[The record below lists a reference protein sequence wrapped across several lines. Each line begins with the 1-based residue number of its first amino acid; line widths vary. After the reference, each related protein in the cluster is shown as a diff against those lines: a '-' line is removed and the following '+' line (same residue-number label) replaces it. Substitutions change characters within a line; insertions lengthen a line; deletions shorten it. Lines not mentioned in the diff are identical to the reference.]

1 MRAETVTAPVSSV
14 RTERAVDLGDYPVR
28 EYVRAMSIELAQM
41 ALWDG
46 DPALAQALEA
56 AARLAG
62 VPKVVEPMRD
72 PAPRR
77 KRAS

>member
-1 MRAETVTAPVSSV
+1 MRAEPFLSSPSKI
-14 RTERAVDLGDYPVR
+14 RTEPVVDLKDYPVR
-28 EYVRAMSIELAQM
+28 EYVRAMSMELAQM

-46 DPALAQALEA
+46 DPTLAEALEA
-56 AARLAG
+56 VARMAG
-62 VPKVVEPMRD
+62 APKVTEPVRD

>member
-1 MRAETVTAPVSSV
+1 MRTATAATSIDPAQND
-14 RTERAVDLGDYPVR
+14 RAVDLSDYPVR
-28 EYVRAMSIELAQM
+28 EYIRAMSTELAQM

-46 DPALAQALEA
+46 DPALAQALEG
-56 AARLAG
+56 AARLAN
-62 VPKVVEPMRD
+62 VPKVIEPIRD

>member
-1 MRAETVTAPVSSV
+1 MRAEPFLSSPSKI
-14 RTERAVDLGDYPVR
+14 RTEPVVDLKDYPVR
-28 EYVRAMSIELAQM
+28 EYVRAMSMELAQM

-46 DPALAQALEA
+46 DPPLAEALEA
-56 AARLAG
+56 VARMAG
-62 VPKVVEPMRD
+62 VPKVTEPARD

>member
-1 MRAETVTAPVSSV
+1 MRTEPVTAPGSSV
-14 RTERAVDLGDYPVR
+14 KTDRAVDLGDYPVR

-62 VPKVVEPMRD
+62 VPKMVEPVRD

>member
-1 MRAETVTAPVSSV
+1 M
-14 RTERAVDLGDYPVR
+14 RTEATSVSETRPADRAVDLDDYPVR
-28 EYVRAMSIELAQM
+28 EYIRAMSTELAQM

-46 DPALAQALEA
+46 DPALAQALEV
-56 AARLAG
+56 AARLAN
-62 VPKVVEPMRD
+62 VPKVADPVRD

>member
-1 MRAETVTAPVSSV
+1 M
-14 RTERAVDLGDYPVR
+14 RTEGTAFSKTIPTDRAVDLGDYPVR
-28 EYVRAMSIELAQM
+28 EYIRAMSTELAQM

-46 DPALAQALEA
+46 DPALAQALEV
-56 AARLAG
+56 AARLAN
-62 VPKVVEPMRD
+62 VPKVADPVRD

>member
-1 MRAETVTAPVSSV
+1 MRIETALTSTVPTQID
-14 RTERAVDLGDYPVR
+14 RAVDLGDYPVR
-28 EYVRAMSIELAQM
+28 EYIRAMSTELAQM

-46 DPALAQALEA
+46 DLALAQALEA
-56 AARLAG
+56 AARLAD
-62 VPKVVEPMRD
+62 VPKVVGLVRD

>member
-1 MRAETVTAPVSSV
+1 
-14 RTERAVDLGDYPVR
+14 
-28 EYVRAMSIELAQM
+28 MSMELAQM

-62 VPKVVEPMRD
+62 VPKLVEPVRD

-77 KRAS
+77 KQAS